1 MEDEADAGKKGKKLL
16 LSALRFNSSSALDG
30 GTNDWEP
37 RMREYLSRRPPDK
50 QLSRSVRQKAIACKQ
65 RRTSHELDDLREI
78 CNPDVPKLRR
88 LSSNEAKQIAAPLV
102 GVQYAGLLAEKNRS
116 HHDFQTKK
124 ISKQQHRRA
133 NMQAGQSFNRYY
145 ASVVDGIKD
154 RFEQFGRL
162 AGPVTSEALTE
173 QRISVVDNYNTWDQ
187 DDGDRVMTPRAVY
200 KQRQHALRDS
210 QKKQGI
216 NVDRSGAHS
225 PITTDYI

>member
-16 LSALRFNSSSALDG
+16 LSALRFNSSSALDD

-116 HHDFQTKK
+116 HPEFL
-124 ISKQQHRRA
+124 R
-133 NMQAGQSFNRYY
+133 
-145 ASVVDGIKD
+145 
-154 RFEQFGRL
+154 
-162 AGPVTSEALTE
+162 PVLTE
-173 QRISVVDNYNTWDQ
+173 KSPC
-187 DDGDRVMTPRAVY
+187 RVSIATVFF
-200 KQRQHALRDS
+200 S
-210 QKKQGI
+210 C
-216 NVDRSGAHS
+216 
-225 PITTDYI
+225 